1 MTDKHSKCDGCSAYK
16 YCDVVI
22 SSIKLC
28 NRINSNK

>member
-1 MTDKHSKCDGCSAYK
+1 MDTNKTSCEHCSAYK

-28 NRINSNK
+28 NKLKNK